1 MKMIRQKQNGL
12 PSLLDGFFNPVINN
26 VEFTTPS
33 FSPATNVSETSEGYQ
48 IQLSVP
54 GFEKSDFNISL
65 DNGILLIKADVEQ
78 THQDENVLRTEFVRQ
93 SFRKKFQL
101 PDEADENKVEAKYV
115 NGILS
120 LDIQKKEEA
129 KPVPVRSIKIK

>member
-33 FSPATNVSETSEGYQ
+33 FSPATNVSETNEGYQ

-65 DNGILLIKADVEQ
+65 DNGVLLIKADVEQ
-78 THQDENVLRTEFVRQ
+78 THQDENALRTEFVRQ

-101 PDEADENKVEAKYV
+101 PEEADENKVEAKYV
-115 NGILS
+115 NGILC

>member
-12 PSLLDGFFNPVINN
+12 PSLLDGFFSPVINN

-33 FSPATNVSETSEGYQ
+33 FSPATNVSETDEGYQ

-78 THQDENVLRTEFVRQ
+78 THQDENALKTEFVRQ

>member
-12 PSLLDGFFNPVINN
+12 PSLLDGFFNPVLNN

-33 FSPATNVSETSEGYQ
+33 FSPATNVSETNEGYQ

-65 DNGILLIKADVEQ
+65 DNGILLIKAEVEQ
-78 THQDENVLRTEFVRQ
+78 THQDENALRTEFVRQ
-93 SFRKKFQL
+93 SFSKKFQL

-120 LDIQKKEEA
+120 LEIQKKEEA

>member
-12 PSLLDGFFNPVINN
+12 PSLLDGIFNPVINN

-78 THQDENVLRTEFVRQ
+78 THQDENALRTEFVRQ

-101 PDEADENKVEAKYV
+101 PEEADENKVEAKYV

>member
-65 DNGILLIKADVEQ
+65 DNGVLLIKADVEQ
-78 THQDENVLRTEFVRQ
+78 THQDENALRTEFVRQ
-93 SFRKKFQL
+93 SFTKKFQL
-101 PDEADENKVEAKYV
+101 PEEADENKVEAKYV

>member
-12 PSLLDGFFNPVINN
+12 PSLLDGFFSPVINN

-33 FSPATNVSETSEGYQ
+33 FSPATNVSETNEGYQ

-65 DNGILLIKADVEQ
+65 DNGILLIKAEVEQ
-78 THQDENVLRTEFVRQ
+78 THEDENALRTEFVRQ
-93 SFRKKFQL
+93 SFSKKFQL